1 MLGTVYFTMEKFKT
15 TYGDSITKYEVI
27 KETEKQITF
36 INKWTDWNKKE
47 NSREVRENKD
57 SKYHK
62 WHNTFDEAKNY
73 LIEYNKKQIE
83 NLETQ
88 IIKAKEKLSKVQSLN
103 CA

>member
-1 MLGTVYFTMEKFKT
+1 MEKFKT
-15 TYGDSITKYEVI
+15 TYGDTITKYEVI

-36 INKWTDWNKKE
+36 IKKWINWDKKE
-47 NSREVRENKD
+47 QSIEVRENKD
-57 SKYHK
+57 SNYHK
-62 WHNTFDEAKNY
+62 WHDTFEEAKNY